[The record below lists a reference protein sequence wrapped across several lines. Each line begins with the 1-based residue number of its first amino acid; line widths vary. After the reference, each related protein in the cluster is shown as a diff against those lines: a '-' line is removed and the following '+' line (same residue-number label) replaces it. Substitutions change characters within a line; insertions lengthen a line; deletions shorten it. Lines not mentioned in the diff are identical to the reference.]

1 MATVYLSTQLRDAV
15 GGNTQFELPGST
27 VRELVS
33 ALAALYPG
41 IEDRLIDNNELARGL
56 AVSIDGS
63 VAPLGLLAKVKS
75 TSEVHFLPAIGGG

>member
-1 MATVYLSTQLRDAV
+1 MATVYLPTQLREAA

-33 ALAALYPG
+33 ALAAQHPG
-41 IEDRLIDNNELARGL
+41 IEDRLIDDNELARGL

-63 VAPLGLLAKVKS
+63 VAPLGLLAKVKL